1 MPAVSRIIVP
11 LDYPTSALA
20 DEFVARVTP
29 GECALKVGKE
39 LFTAAGPAYVSKLV
53 GRGFRI
59 FLDLKYHDIPNTV
72 ARACKAA
79 AGLGVW
85 MLNVHASGGRAM
97 MEAARNAVRDI
108 TPKPLLIG
116 VTVLKSLDDAALRD
130 FGVTDGAA
138 AHAGRL
144 AKLTKDSGLDGVV
157 CSPWEATAVK
167 SAHGPRFLAVTPGIR
182 LEQGD
187 AHDQVRIATPDVAR
201 RAGADYL
208 VIGRP
213 ITQAADPHATL
224 REINALLGTL
234 E

>member
-1 MPAVSRIIVP
+1 MALSRIIVP
-11 LDYPTSALA
+11 LDYPTPALA

-29 GECALKVGKE
+29 GECALKVGSE
-39 LFTAAGPAYVSKLV
+39 LFTAAGPAYVAKLA

-72 ARACKAA
+72 AQACKAA
-79 AGLGVW
+79 ARLGVW
-85 MLNVHASGGRAM
+85 MINVHASGGRTM
-97 MEAARNAVRDI
+97 MEAAHNAVRDI
-108 TPKPLLIG
+108 TPQPLLIG
-116 VTVLKSLDDAALRD
+116 VTVLTSLDDPALRD
-130 FGVTDGAA
+130 VGFSDGAA
-138 AHAGRL
+138 EQADRL
-144 AKLTKDSGLDGVV
+144 ARLTHDSGLDGVV
-157 CSPWEATAVK
+157 CSPWEAAAIK
-167 SAHGPRFLAVTPGIR
+167 KAHGPRFLAVTPGIR

-187 AHDQVRIATPDVAR
+187 QHDQLRIATPDAAR

-224 REINALLGTL
+224 RQINTMLGTL